1 MEVKMEYCLYTVN
14 ETGEINVDVLSK
26 FPGGGRDGYTVLECG
41 YKTYEE
47 AMRRV
52 EEIKKERK

>member
-1 MEVKMEYCLYTVN
+1 MEYCVYSVN
-14 ETGEINVDVLSK
+14 ETGEISVDVLSK

-47 AMRRV
+47 AMQRV
-52 EEIKKERK
+52 KEIKKERR